1 VAQAQEAAVIRK
13 LFLAAAFAA
22 ALPAAAQEPS
32 QFASPRWGSFEF
44 SLGGYRPNIDSEF
57 GGTGPFSAEFG
68 GKRALMFRTDFT
80 YTLFASYGS
89 IDVGIGAGYTQ
100 KTGKGQLLD
109 GSASKDDTSLKVIP
123 TRLTLTYRFD
133 VLANRHRWFPLTP
146 YARISLDRYNWWVT
160 NGLGNTAKAG
170 DRSGRGAT
178 NGYSFSGGVA
188 FLLDAIDPLLA
199 REMDRDTG
207 INHTYVFVD
216 FTKSYVKDFGSAS
229 SWNLS
234 DDRVT
239 ISGGLLF
246 VF

>member
-1 VAQAQEAAVIRK
+1 VIRK
-13 LFLAAAFAA
+13 LLLLAALAV

-57 GGTGPFSAEFG
+57 GGTGPYSTAFG
-68 GKRALMFRTDFT
+68 GKRALVFRADFT
-80 YTLFASYGS
+80 YTLFANYGS

-100 KTGKGQLLD
+100 RTGRGQKLD
-109 GSASKDDTSLKVIP
+109 GTTSEDETSLKVVP
-123 TRLTLTYRFD
+123 TRLTLTYRYD
-133 VLANRHRWFPLTP
+133 VLANRYRWFPLTP

-170 DRSGRGAT
+170 NRSGRGAT

-207 INHTYVFVD
+207 INHTYLFVD
-216 FTKSYVKDFGSAS
+216 FTKSYVKDFGSSS

-234 DDRVT
+234 NDRVT

>member
-1 VAQAQEAAVIRK
+1 MIRRLLFIAA
-13 LFLAAAFAA
+13 LTA
-22 ALPAAAQEPS
+22 ALPAAAQES
-32 QFASPRWGSFEF
+32 RFASPRWGSFEL
-44 SLGGYRPNIDSEF
+44 SLGGYRPNVDSEF
-57 GGTGPFSAEFG
+57 GGSGPFNTVFG
-68 GKRALMFRTDFT
+68 GGRALMFRLDVA
-80 YTLFASYGS
+80 YSLFVDYGS
-89 IDVGIGAGYTQ
+89 LDLGIGAGYTQ
-100 KTGKGQLLD
+100 KTGKGQLPT
-109 GSASKDDTSLKVIP
+109 GGAAPDDTSLKIIP

-133 VLANRHRWFPLTP
+133 VLANRYRWFPLTP
-146 YARISLDRYNWWVT
+146 YARVSLDRYNWWVT
-160 NGLGNTAKAG
+160 NGLGDTAKAG

-188 FLLDAIDPLLA
+188 FLLDAIDPDLA

-216 FTKSYVKDFGSAS
+216 FTKSYIKDFGSAT

-234 DDRVT
+234 DDRKVT